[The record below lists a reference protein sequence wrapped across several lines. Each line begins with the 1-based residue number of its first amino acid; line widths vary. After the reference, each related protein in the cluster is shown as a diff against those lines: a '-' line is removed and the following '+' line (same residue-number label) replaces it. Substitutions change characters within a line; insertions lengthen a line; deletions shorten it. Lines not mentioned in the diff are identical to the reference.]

1 MKHATTK
8 RREHDD
14 LDLPEVNLARARV
27 VRRGPAG
34 KRVSLRT
41 LREALG
47 KTQNDLAAAL
57 DMTQS
62 EVSRLE
68 SRDDVLVSTLARYA
82 AALGGALETIIVL
95 PSTGHRIRLALGVS
109 ASRRER

>member
-1 MKHATTK
+1 MKNAATK
-8 RREHDD
+8 RTDSDD
-14 LDLPEVNLARARV
+14 LDSPEVDLARARV
-27 VRRGPAG
+27 LRRGPAG

-47 KTQNDLAAAL
+47 KTQSELAEKL

-68 SRDDVLVSTLARYA
+68 ARDDVLLSTLARYA
-82 AALGGALETIIVL
+82 AALGGTLETTVVL
-95 PSTGHRIRLALGVS
+95 PKTGHRIRLALGED
-109 ASRRER
+109 ASRRKV

>member
-1 MKHATTK
+1 
-8 RREHDD
+8 
-14 LDLPEVNLARARV
+14 
-27 VRRGPAG
+27 
-34 KRVSLRT
+34 VSLRA

-47 KTQNDLAAAL
+47 KTQGALAAQL

-82 AALGGALETIIVL
+82 AALGGTLESIVVL
-95 PSTGHRIRLALGVS
+95 PKTGHRIRLALGGN